1 MSFEF
6 QYDLELDLPEHVK
19 EEMED
24 FYRRDNYRL
33 NEYQDEVED
42 LVITR
47 GQLRLVENTLGLVG
61 EAGEVAEKIKKYY
74 RDGVSNEE
82 DIIKELGDVLFYVAA
97 LSNFFNSDLSEVAL
111 KNLEKLKDRKARGK
125 IKGSGDDR

>member
-97 LSNFFNSDLSEVAL
+97 LSNFFDSDLSEVAL